1 MMTASLRIAKI
12 WGIPIGLHWSWFI
25 IFALVTFSLSA
36 GMFPRDYPG
45 LSPAAYWTLGVV
57 TSLLFFASVLLHELG
72 HAALAL
78 RYGVPMR
85 EINLFIF
92 GGVAVMTK
100 ESPSAKAEFW
110 IAIAGPVVSLL
121 LAAGFGLIWLVSGD
135 YVYLAAPVYWLAWIN
150 FTLAVFNLIPGFPLD
165 GGRILRAIVWHFNG
179 SLHRA
184 TQIASTVG
192 QVVAFGF
199 IAWGVF
205 TMFSGS
211 FSGGLWIAFIGWFL
225 QNAAAA
231 TLAQSNLEQSLKD
244 VTVSRVMAL
253 DYPRIP
259 VGLKLQKLVD
269 DYLLRG
275 EGRYFIVFDGDEPR
289 GLVTL
294 NEITAAP
301 RENWANITAGQV
313 MIPNENLVNVAPRT
327 ELLTALQMMDEA
339 GVAQVPVVEKG
350 QIIGILSR
358 EQILRYISLRHSLG
372 LMKALEK
379 SKPVDTIVIAPRLD
393 KPWVT

>member
-1 MMTASLRIAKI
+1 M
-12 WGIPIGLHWSWFI
+12 
-25 IFALVTFSLSA
+25 
-36 GMFPRDYPG
+36 
-45 LSPAAYWTLGVV
+45 
-57 TSLLFFASVLLHELG
+57 
-72 HAALAL
+72 
-78 RYGVPMR
+78 
-85 EINLFIF
+85 
-92 GGVAVMTK
+92 
-100 ESPSAKAEFW
+100 
-110 IAIAGPVVSLL
+110 
-121 LAAGFGLIWLVSGD
+121 SGD

-184 TQIASTVG
+184 TQIASGVG

-205 TMFSGS
+205 TMFSGN

-244 VTVSRVMAL
+244 VTVSRVMASE
-253 DYPRIP
+253 YPRIP
-259 VGLKLQKLVD
+259 VGLTLQKLVD

-301 RENWANITAGQV
+301 RANWANITAGQV

-379 SKPVDTIVIAPRLD
+379 SKPADSSVIAPRLD
-393 KPWVT
+393 KPAVS

>member
-1 MMTASLRIAKI
+1 MITASIRITKI

-25 IFALVTFSLSA
+25 IFALVTFSLAA

-45 LSPAAYWTLGVV
+45 LLPAAYWTLGVV
-57 TSLLFFASVLLHELG
+57 TSLLFFASVVLHELG
-72 HAALAL
+72 HTALAL
-78 RYGVPMR
+78 RYGVPVR

-92 GGVAVMTK
+92 GGVAILTR

-110 IAIAGPVVSLL
+110 IAIAGPIVSLL
-121 LAAGFGLIWLVSGD
+121 LAAGFGLLWLAGGEW
-135 YVYLAAPVYWLAWIN
+135 VYLAAPVYWLAWIN

-184 TQIASTVG
+184 TQIASGVG
-192 QVVAFGF
+192 QFVAFGF

-244 VTVSRVMAL
+244 VTVKRVMNL

-259 VGLKLQKLVD
+259 IGLTLQKLVD

-301 RENWANITAGQV
+301 REKWANVTAGQV
-313 MIPNENLVNVAPRT
+313 MIPNENLVSVAPNT

-339 GVAQVPVVEKG
+339 GVAQVPVIGNG

-379 SKPVDTIVIAPRLD
+379 SKPADALIAPHMD
-393 KPWVT
+393 KPATS

>member
-1 MMTASLRIAKI
+1 MMTASLRITKI

-25 IFALVTFSLSA
+25 IFALVTFSLAA

-45 LSPAAYWTLGVV
+45 LSPVAYWTLGVM

-110 IAIAGPVVSLL
+110 IAIAGPIVSLL
-121 LAAGFGLIWLVSGD
+121 LTAAFGLLWLAGGD
-135 YVYLAAPVYWLAWIN
+135 WVYLAAPVYWLAWIN

-165 GGRILRAIVWHFNG
+165 GGRILRAIVWQFNG

-199 IAWGVF
+199 IAWGVY
-205 TMFSGS
+205 TMFDGNL
-211 FSGGLWIAFIGWFL
+211 FGGLWIAFIGWFL

-244 VTVSRVMAL
+244 VPVKRVMTL
-253 DYPRIP
+253 EYPRIP
-259 VGLKLQKLVD
+259 VGLTLQKLVD

-275 EGRYFIVFDGDEPR
+275 EGRYFIVVDGSEPR
-289 GLVTL
+289 GIVTP
-294 NEITAAP
+294 NEITATP
-301 RENWANITAGQV
+301 RENWGNMTAGQV
-313 MIPNENLVNVAPRT
+313 MITNEKLISVAPNT
-327 ELLTALQMMDEA
+327 ELLTALQIMDEA
-339 GVAQVPVVEKG
+339 GVAQVPVNENG
-350 QIIGILSR
+350 QMIGILSR
-358 EQILRYISLRHSLG
+358 EQILRYISLSHSLG
-372 LMKALEK
+372 LMKASEK
-379 SKPVDTIVIAPRLD
+379 SKPVNGPIIARLD
-393 KPWVT
+393 KPAKS

>member
-1 MMTASLRIAKI
+1 MITASMKIARI

-25 IFALVTFSLSA
+25 IFALVTFSLA
-36 GMFPRDYPG
+36 GGMFPRDYPG
-45 LSPAAYWTLGVV
+45 LSSAAYWTLGVV

-85 EINLFIF
+85 EITLFIF
-92 GGVAVMTK
+92 GGVALMTK

-110 IAIAGPVVSLL
+110 IAIAGPIVSLL
-121 LAAGFGLIWLVSGD
+121 LAAGFGLLWLAGGD
-135 YVYLAAPVYWLAWIN
+135 WVYLAAPVYWLAWIN

-184 TQIASTVG
+184 TQIASGVG

-259 VGLKLQKLVD
+259 VGLTLQKLVD
-269 DYLLRG
+269 DFLLRG
-275 EGRYFIVFDGDEPR
+275 EGRYFIVFDDDKPS

-294 NEITAAP
+294 NEITATP
-301 RENWANITAGQV
+301 RENWGNVTAGQV

-339 GVAQVPVVEKG
+339 GVAQVPVVENG

-379 SKPVDTIVIAPRLD
+379 SKPADAPVIAPRLD
-393 KPWVT
+393 KPAVS

>member
-85 EINLFIF
+85 EITLFIF

-121 LAAGFGLIWLVSGD
+121 LAAGFGLLWLAGGD

-184 TQIASTVG
+184 TQIASGVG

-205 TMFSGS
+205 TMFSGN

-244 VTVSRVMAL
+244 VTVSRVMASE
-253 DYPRIP
+253 YPRIP
-259 VGLKLQKLVD
+259 VGLTLQKLVD

-379 SKPVDTIVIAPRLD
+379 SKPADSSVIAPRLD
-393 KPWVT
+393 KPAVS